1 MNLENDGSSGSAG
14 SHFERL
20 NFFNEVMTSS
30 TVDFPIFS
38 GFSAAILRDSGWYA
52 VNETLVE
59 KLVAGKNEGCEWI
72 KGCKGR
78 RSGGILTKLFW
89 AFF

>member
-1 MNLENDGSSGSAG
+1 MNLENDGSNGSAG

-20 NFFNEVMTSS
+20 NYFNEVMTSS
-30 TVDFPIFS
+30 IMEFPIFS

-59 KLVAGKNEGCEWI
+59 QLVAGKNEGCDWI
-72 KGCKGR
+72 KGCKG
-78 RSGGILTKLFW
+78 ILLAIPKKTVLRF
-89 AFF
+89 